1 MRLAPLAVAALL
13 SLGAGSA
20 RASAPRDH
28 LRIVVWPHGLAA
40 TPRAARTLTCY
51 PAGGT
56 LPGAAGACRRLAA
69 LARPFAPVPA
79 GVMCSQIVS
88 GPQAALVTGS
98 YGGRRIWA
106 RFRRTDS
113 CQTERWN
120 RIAFLFPTG

>member
-1 MRLAPLAVAALL
+1 VRLVVVVVALF
-13 SLGAGSA
+13 SLGAGSVQG
-20 RASAPRDH
+20 STPRDH
-28 LRIVVWPHGLAA
+28 LRIVVWPQG
-40 TPRAARTLTCY
+40 TGSPPRTARTLTCG

-56 LPGAAGACRRLAA
+56 LPGAAKACEKLAA

-88 GPQAALVTGS
+88 GPKVALVTGT

-113 CQTERWN
+113 CQTERWS
-120 RIAFLFPTG
+120 RVAFIFLTG